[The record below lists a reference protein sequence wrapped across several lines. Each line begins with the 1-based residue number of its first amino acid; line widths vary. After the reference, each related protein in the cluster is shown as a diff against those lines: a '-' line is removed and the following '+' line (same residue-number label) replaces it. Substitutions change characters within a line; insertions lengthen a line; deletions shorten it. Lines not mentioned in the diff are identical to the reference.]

1 MSDAIFG
8 PWVFPDIHQLEGDHV
23 TVQRIN
29 PERDIDDLY
38 SVSHNP
44 PERQSLFTFMSFGPF
59 PSKPAMLA
67 WLTEIAESKDPL
79 YYSVFD
85 KSRKAHVGMASL
97 LNIVPAQGRVE
108 IGNIWYS
115 PVAQKTKVNTEVT
128 YLFLKTLFRDYRYRR
143 VEWKCD
149 NNNVP
154 SKQAALRMGFSYE
167 GLFRQHMIIKGKNR
181 DTAWYAIID
190 KDWSPLEKNFEA
202 YLSGNVDSLSKLNN
216 QKS

>member
-1 MSDAIFG
+1 MSDTFLG
-8 PWVFPDIHQLEGDHV
+8 PWDFPNIHQLEGKYV
-23 TVQRIN
+23 TIQRIN

-44 PERQSLFTFMSFGPF
+44 AEYQSLFTFMSFGPF
-59 PSKPAMLA
+59 PAKPDMLS
-67 WLTEIAESKDPL
+67 WLAGIAESRDPL

-85 KSRKAHVGMASL
+85 KSHNKHVGMVSL
-97 LNIVPAQGRVE
+97 LNIVPTQGRVE

-115 PVAQKTKVNTEVT
+115 PLVQKTRVNTEVT

-149 NNNVP
+149 DHNVL

-181 DTAWYAIID
+181 DTAWYAMID

-216 QKS
+216 QKQ

>member
-1 MSDAIFG
+1 MTDAFMG
-8 PWVFPDIHQLEGDHV
+8 PWNFPDIHQLEGKYV
-23 TVQRIN
+23 SIQRIN
-29 PERDIDDLY
+29 PERDIDDLF
-38 SVSHNP
+38 SVSHTPAEYQN
-44 PERQSLFTFMSFGPF
+44 LFTYMSFGPF
-59 PSKPAMLA
+59 AENSAMLA
-67 WLTEIAESKDPL
+67 WLNELTKSKDPL

-85 KSRKAHVGMASL
+85 KSHNKYIGMASL

-115 PVAQKTKVNTEVT
+115 PLVQKTKVNTEVT
-128 YLFLKTLFRDYRYRR
+128 YLFLKTLFQDYRYRR

-149 NNNVP
+149 NLNVP

-202 YLSGNVDSLSKLNN
+202 YLSGDVDSLSKLNI
-216 QKS
+216 QKP

>member
-1 MSDAIFG
+1 MSDAFFG
-8 PWVFPDIHQLEGDHV
+8 PWDFPDIHQLEGDYV
-23 TVQRIN
+23 AIRRVN

-44 PERQSLFTFMSFGPF
+44 SEYQSLFTFMSFGPF
-59 PSKPAMLA
+59 PSKSAMLA
-67 WLTEIAESKDPL
+67 WLTEIAKSRDPL

-85 KSRKAHVGMASL
+85 KSRNIHVGMVSL

-115 PVAQKTKVNTEVT
+115 PLVQKTKVNTEVT

-149 NNNVP
+149 NDNVA

-167 GLFRQHMIIKGKNR
+167 GLFRQHMIVKGKNR
-181 DTAWYAIID
+181 DTAWYAVID
-190 KDWSPLEKNFEA
+190 TGWPTLEKNFET
-202 YLSGNVDSLSKLNN
+202 YLSGNADSLSKLNAS
-216 QKS
+216 KP